1 MDFLSVLLQQRTRSI
16 GIIIPDVVITE
27 KHTDALEITEHPVE
41 QPTNAGASGEGAGYI
56 SEHAFRRPS
65 EVVMETGFSGGGSLL
80 DFASNLTAT
89 SLLGLSPKELYQELL
104 NLQRDRIPFDV
115 TTGKRIYN
123 NMLIKTLE
131 VTTDKSS
138 ENVLLAT
145 LTLREVIITSTQS
158 IRVASKNNMTEGV
171 GTSAVQNTGTKTTVP
186 PNNSILESLPQI
198 AQKGVTTVDGYLS
211 NLFLGR

>member
-1 MDFLSVLLQQRTRSI
+1 MDMLSVLLQQRTRSI
-16 GIIIPDVVITE
+16 GIMIPDVVVTE
-27 KHTDALEITEHPVE
+27 KHSDALEITEHPVE

-80 DFASNLTAT
+80 DFADT
-89 SLLGLSPKELYQELL
+89 SAIGLSLGMNPNEVYQELL
-104 NLQRDRIPFDV
+104 KLQRDRIPFDV
-115 TTGKRIYN
+115 VTGKRIYN

-145 LTLREVIITSTQS
+145 LTLREVIITSTQT
-158 IRVASKNNMTEGV
+158 INVASKSNMTEGV
-171 GTSAVQNTGTKTTVP
+171 GTSAVQNTGTKTPVAQ
-186 PNNSILESLPQI
+186 NNSTLKSLPQF
-198 AQKGVTTVDGYLS
+198 AQKGITSVENFLS
-211 NLFLGR
+211 HLFLGG

>member
-104 NLQRDRIPFDV
+104 NLQRNRIPFDV

-158 IRVASKNNMTEGV
+158 VRVAQKNNMTEGV

-186 PNNSILESLPQI
+186 PNNSILKWLPQM
-198 AQKGVTTVDGYLS
+198 AQEGISTVDGYLS
-211 NLFLGR
+211 NLFLKR